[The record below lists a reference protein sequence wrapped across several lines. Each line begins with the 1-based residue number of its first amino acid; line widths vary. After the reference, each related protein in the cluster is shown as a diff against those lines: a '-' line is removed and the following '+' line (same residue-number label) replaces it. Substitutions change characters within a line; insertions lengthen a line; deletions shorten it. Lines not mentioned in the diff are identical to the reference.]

1 MEVESSDV
9 EMPSVVQEDE
19 KPKSETGKA
28 IERERDAAIKR
39 RTLSL
44 DERMN
49 DFKEMLRER
58 AVSKNLI
65 SLFISLG
72 DTLPYELSRC
82 SSAVPYIYR
91 LVVFPWPI
99 HHCAC

>member
-9 EMPSVVQEDE
+9 EMPSVVQEEE

-58 AVSKNLI
+58 AVSKSLI
-65 SLFISLG
+65 SLYLFG
-72 DTLPYELSRC
+72 
-82 SSAVPYIYR
+82 
-91 LVVFPWPI
+91 
-99 HHCAC
+99 

>member
-9 EMPSVVQEDE
+9 EMPSVVQEEE

-58 AVSKNLI
+58 AVSKSLI
-65 SLFISLG
+65 SLYQFG
-72 DTLPYELSRC
+72 
-82 SSAVPYIYR
+82 
-91 LVVFPWPI
+91 
-99 HHCAC
+99 